1 MYQAEENLRNWGGI
15 RFGHDAD
22 FAEQQLKYTLNC
34 RKEVEK
40 YFSHSTRLA
49 REKLLAAGNKMVALI
64 FSRHYY

>member
-1 MYQAEENLRNWGGI
+1 MYQAEESLRNWGRT

-22 FAEQQLKYTLNC
+22 PDEQQLNYTLNC
-34 RKEVEK
+34 RKEVGN

-64 FSRHYY
+64 FSQYYY